1 MLPRQSFESCLEYF
15 SYVFL
20 LQCVNYLQ
28 FLGATAESRDL
39 DAGLSSTFGLR
50 AGADF
55 SNLRELFGTKL
66 CRHELKF

>member
-1 MLPRQSFESCLEYF
+1 MLRRQSFEIYLEHFPY
-15 SYVFL
+15 FL
-20 LQCVNYLQ
+20 LQCVNYWQ

-50 AGADF
+50 DGADF